1 MACVTAEEVKAI
13 MSGCTL
19 TNDQVD
25 PFILSAHALIDR
37 VFASD
42 TTTTAAQKTELEK
55 WLTAHMIFLVYGQSC
70 VTGGNTVIREKVGD
84 AEIEY
89 AVAKIGTGFD
99 GSPYGQILKQLDTT
113 GLLANSGKK
122 SASIY
127 AVKSFEDTEE

>member
-25 PFILSAHALIDR
+25 PFILSAHALMDR

-55 WLTAHMIFLVYGQSC
+55 WLTAHMIYLVYGSSS
-70 VTGGNTVIREKVGD
+70 GSSAVIREKVGD

-113 GLLANSGKK
+113 GLLANAGKK